1 MYSDPVFEKEQRVSK
16 ATAATGAEALV
27 ALFYEELK
35 QIARR
40 QRRGEPDTT
49 NTTMLV
55 HELYL
60 QIVGRDELRFE
71 KPVQFYAYA
80 AQAMR
85 HHLVDRARARGR
97 IKAGGGGERVTLDE
111 SIVDDVQLLAAQA
124 IELDSALTRL
134 EQVDA
139 RAAKLVELHFFGGQ
153 SFERIAELL
162 ETSRRTVFRDWEF
175 ARAFL
180 LRELRSDTAVP

>member
-1 MYSDPVFEKEQRVSK
+1 MSN
-16 ATAATGAEALV
+16 ATSGSSVDELV
-27 ALFYEELK
+27 ALFYADLK
-35 QIARR
+35 QIARK
-40 QRRGEPDTT
+40 QRRRESDTT
-49 NTTMLV
+49 NTTQLV

-60 QIVGRDELRFE
+60 QIAGRGELRFD

-85 HHLVDRARARGR
+85 HLLVDHARARGR
-97 IKAGGGGERVTLDE
+97 LKAGGEQERVTLDE
-111 SIVDDVQLLAAQA
+111 SIQDNIHLLSAQA

-134 EQVDA
+134 EQIDA
-139 RAAKLVELHFFGGQ
+139 RAANLVELHFFGGQ
-153 SFERIAELL
+153 SFDRIAELL

-180 LRELRSDTAVP
+180 LRELGNDTSGH

>member
-1 MYSDPVFEKEQRVSK
+1 LPN
-16 ATAATGAEALV
+16 ATAQASADELV
-27 ALFYEELK
+27 AIYYADLK
-35 QIARR
+35 QIARK
-40 QRRGEPDTT
+40 QRRGESDTT
-49 NTTMLV
+49 NTTLLV

-60 QIVGRDELRFE
+60 QIAGRGELRFD

-85 HHLVDRARARGR
+85 HLLVDHARARGR
-97 IKAGGGGERVTLDE
+97 LKAGGELERMVLDE
-111 SIVDDVQLLAAQA
+111 SIADAVQLLSIQA
-124 IELDSALTRL
+124 IELDSALTQL
-134 EQVDA
+134 ERVDA

-153 SFERIAELL
+153 SFDRIAELL

-180 LRELRSDTAVP
+180 LRELRDDTSRR

>member
-1 MYSDPVFEKEQRVSK
+1 MSD
-16 ATAATGAEALV
+16 ATGHLSPDHLV

-35 QIARR
+35 RIARK
-40 QRRGEPDTT
+40 QRRGDPDTT

-60 QIVGRDELRFE
+60 QIAARTELAFD

-85 HHLVDRARARGR
+85 HLLVDRARARAR
-97 IKAGGGGERVTLDE
+97 LKSGGDQERVTLDD
-111 SIVDDVQLLAAQA
+111 SIADEVQLRSMHALD
-124 IELDSALTRL
+124 LDSALTRL
-134 EQVDA
+134 AAVDE
-139 RAAKLVELHFFGGQ
+139 RAARLVELHYFAGLP
-153 SFERIAELL
+153 FEKIAELN

-180 LRELRSDTAVP
+180 LRELGDGTPAP

>member
-1 MYSDPVFEKEQRVSK
+1 MSEPSGNASPD
-16 ATAATGAEALV
+16 ALV

-35 QIARR
+35 RIARK
-40 QRRGEPDTT
+40 QRRGDPDTT

-60 QIVGRDELRFE
+60 QIADRSELRFE

-85 HHLVDRARARGR
+85 HMLVDRARARAR
-97 IKAGGGGERVTLDE
+97 LKSGGNQERVTLDD
-111 SIVDDVQLLAAQA
+111 SIADEVQLVSMQA
-124 IELDSALTRL
+124 LDLDAALTRL
-134 EQVDA
+134 SAVDERSA
-139 RAAKLVELHFFGGQ
+139 RLVELHFFAGLP
-153 SFERIAELL
+153 FERIAELN

-180 LRELRSDTAVP
+180 LRELGGGTPGA

>member
-1 MYSDPVFEKEQRVSK
+1 MSDPTGK
-16 ATAATGAEALV
+16 AGADELV

-35 QIARR
+35 RIARK
-40 QRRGEPDTT
+40 QRRGDPDTT

-60 QIVGRDELRFE
+60 QIAGRAELRFD

-85 HHLVDRARARGR
+85 HMLVDRARSRSR
-97 IKAGGGGERVTLDE
+97 LKAGGDQERVTLDD
-111 SIVDDVQLLAAQA
+111 SIADEVRLLSTQA
-124 IELDSALTRL
+124 LDLDAALTRL
-134 EQVDA
+134 AAVDE
-139 RAAKLVELHFFGGQ
+139 RAARLVELHFFAGLA
-153 SFERIAELL
+153 FERIAQLN

-180 LRELRSDTAVP
+180 LRELGDGTRAP

>member
-1 MYSDPVFEKEQRVSK
+1 MSN
-16 ATAATGAEALV
+16 ATAQSSTDELV
-27 ALFYEELK
+27 AMFYEELK
-35 QIARR
+35 QIARK
-40 QRRGEPDTT
+40 QRRGESDTT
-49 NTTMLV
+49 NTTVLV

-60 QIVGRDELRFE
+60 QLAGRQELRFE

-85 HHLVDRARARGR
+85 HLLVDRARARGR
-97 IKAGGGGERVTLDE
+97 LKAGGEQERVTLDE
-111 SIVDDVQLLAAQA
+111 SIADEVQLLSMQA
-124 IELDSALTRL
+124 LDLDAALTRL
-134 EQVDA
+134 TAVDE

-180 LRELRSDTAVP
+180 LRELHGDTGGR

>member
-1 MYSDPVFEKEQRVSK
+1 MSN
-16 ATAATGAEALV
+16 ATAQSSTDELV
-27 ALFYEELK
+27 AMFYEELK
-35 QIARR
+35 QVARR
-40 QRRGEPDTT
+40 QRRGESDTT
-49 NTTMLV
+49 NTTLMV

-60 QIVGRDELRFE
+60 QIAGRNELRFE

-85 HHLVDRARARGR
+85 HMLVDHARARGR
-97 IKAGGGGERVTLDE
+97 VKAGGEHERVQLDDSIPDEVTLL
-111 SIVDDVQLLAAQA
+111 SAQA
-124 IELDSALTRL
+124 IDLDAALTRL

-153 SFERIAELL
+153 SFDRIAELL

-180 LRELRSDTAVP
+180 LRELRDGT

>member
-1 MYSDPVFEKEQRVSK
+1 MKNHSDPISPDL
-16 ATAATGAEALV
+16 LV
-27 ALFYEELK
+27 ARFYEDLK

-40 QRRGEPDTT
+40 QRRGESDTT
-49 NTTMLV
+49 NTTVLV

-60 QIVGRDELRFE
+60 QIAGRGELRFD

-85 HHLVDRARARGR
+85 HLLVDRARERGR
-97 IKAGGGGERVTLDE
+97 LKAGGDQERVTLDE
-111 SIVDDVQLLAAQA
+111 SIADGVQLLSMQA
-124 IELDSALTRL
+124 IELDAALTRL

-139 RAAKLVELHFFGGQ
+139 RAARLVELHFFGGQ
-153 SFERIAELL
+153 SFDRIAELL

-180 LRELRSDTAVP
+180 LKELRDDTVRH

>member
-1 MYSDPVFEKEQRVSK
+1 VSEP
-16 ATAATGAEALV
+16 TGQSSPDQLV

-35 QIARR
+35 RIARK
-40 QRRGEPDTT
+40 QRRGDPDTT

-60 QIVGRDELRFE
+60 QLANRDELRFE

-85 HHLVDRARARGR
+85 HLLVDRARERSR
-97 IKAGGGGERVTLDE
+97 LKSGGDQERVTLDD
-111 SIVDDVQLLAAQA
+111 SIADEVQLRSMHA
-124 IELDSALTRL
+124 LDLDAALTRL
-134 EQVDA
+134 AAVDE
-139 RAAKLVELHFFGGQ
+139 RAARLVELHFFAGQ
-153 SFERIAELL
+153 PFERIAELL

-180 LRELRSDTAVP
+180 LRELGDGTPAP

>member
-1 MYSDPVFEKEQRVSK
+1 MSN
-16 ATAATGAEALV
+16 ATAGSSVDELV
-27 ALFYEELK
+27 ALFYADLK
-35 QIARR
+35 QIARK
-40 QRRGEPDTT
+40 QRRGESDTT
-49 NTTMLV
+49 NTTQLV

-60 QIVGRDELRFE
+60 QIAGRGELRFD

-85 HHLVDRARARGR
+85 HLLVDHARARGR
-97 IKAGGGGERVTLDE
+97 LKAGGEQERVTLDE
-111 SIVDDVQLLAAQA
+111 SIQDNVHLLSAQA

-153 SFERIAELL
+153 SFDRIAEML

-180 LRELRSDTAVP
+180 LRELRDGTSGH

>member
-1 MYSDPVFEKEQRVSK
+1 LRVSEPSGN
-16 ATAATGAEALV
+16 AGPDELV
-27 ALFYEELK
+27 AMFYEELK
-35 QIARR
+35 RIARK
-40 QRRGEPDTT
+40 QRRGDPDTT

-60 QIVGRDELRFE
+60 QIADRNELRFE

-85 HHLVDRARARGR
+85 HMLVDRARARAR
-97 IKAGGGGERVTLDE
+97 LKSGGDQDRVTLDD
-111 SIVDDVQLLAAQA
+111 SIPDEVQLKSMHAL
-124 IELDSALTRL
+124 ELDAALTRL
-134 EQVDA
+134 AAVDE
-139 RAAKLVELHFFGGQ
+139 RAARLVELHFFAGQ
-153 SFERIAELL
+153 PFERIAELN

-180 LRELRSDTAVP
+180 LRELGGGTPGA